1 MNDRP
6 SGELGSVGIGSR
18 GLRLPE
24 GYHWEVPAHSD
35 LVMQVHFRP
44 LGRSV
49 PLQESVDMWLL
60 KDDVDSRPVRT
71 LLSMIWRVD
80 VPADE
85 EERLTESWILPV
97 DVDLLGFTTRGS
109 GVLTKVDLVAVL
121 PDGRSFESSGYSRL
135 RPPLET
141 DPGF

>member
-1 MNDRP
+1 M
-6 SGELGSVGIGSR
+6 
-18 GLRLPE
+18 
-24 GYHWEVPAHSD
+24 PAHSD

-109 GVLTKVDLVAVL
+109 GVLTKMDLLAVL
-121 PDGRSFESSGYSRL
+121 PDGRSLNLLDIQDYDPHWRQTWHNSRMTPC
-135 RPPLET
+135 RNMR
-141 DPGF
+141 